1 MIPISLSNNFSGVE
15 MADSIFSSR
24 QKKLQSLSS
33 ENQLKALVLN
43 PGPDLNY
50 LTGLDFHLMER
61 PVVGIFP
68 SEGTPVLVLPEL
80 EAEKVSS
87 LDFKISTVFYN
98 EDQSTWSSAF
108 QSGFKSAGFLKGKV
122 GVIPRRLRLLE
133 LDYIES
139 AAPDLETVSGQEIL
153 KAMRMLKS
161 PEEVSLMAEAVRIA
175 ECALSSIISGIKPGI
190 SEKQLA
196 SKLVSRLF
204 HEGSDPEIPFLPIV
218 SFAENTANPHANP
231 SDRLLRNGELVLIDF
246 GARHQGY
253 VSDIT
258 RTFAM
263 GDVNPEYEKIAQF
276 VLDANRAGR
285 AAVKPGIQTSE
296 VDLAT
301 RKVITDAGYGEF
313 FIHRTGHGIGMEG
326 HEEPYISQYDQTILE
341 PGMTFTIEPGIY
353 LPGKGGVRIEDNV
366 LVTENGC
373 QSLSEFPRELGQLTF
388 EI

>member
-1 MIPISLSNNFSGVE
+1 MIPVPLSPYFSGVE
-15 MADSIFSSR
+15 MTDSNFSSR
-24 QKKLQSLSS
+24 QKELQSLLSK
-33 ENQLKALVLN
+33 NQLKALVLN

-61 PVVGIFP
+61 PVMGIFP

-80 EAEKVSS
+80 EAEKVNS
-87 LDFKISTVFYN
+87 LDFDISSIFYN

-108 QSGFKSAGFLKGKV
+108 RSGFETAGFLKGRV

-139 AAPDLETVSGQEIL
+139 AAPDLKIVSGQEIL
-153 KAMRMLKS
+153 KAMRMIKS
-161 PEEVSLMAEAVRIA
+161 PEEVSFMAEAVRIA

-204 HEGSDPEIPFLPIV
+204 HEGSDPEMPFLPIV
-218 SFAENTANPHANP
+218 SFAENTANPHATP
-231 SDRLLRNGELVLIDF
+231 TERVLRNGELVLIDF

-258 RTFAM
+258 RTFAF
-263 GDVNPEYEKIAQF
+263 GDVNPEFEKIAQF

-285 AAVKPGIQTSE
+285 AAVKPGIQTNE

-301 RKVITDAGYGEF
+301 RKVIVDAGYGEF
-313 FIHRTGHGIGMEG
+313 FIHRTGHGLGKEG
-326 HEEPYISQYDQTILE
+326 HEDPYISQYDLTVLE

-353 LPGKGGVRIEDNV
+353 LPGRGGVRIEDNV

-373 QSLSEFPRELGQLTF
+373 QSLSKFPRELGQLIF